1 MNILVSI
8 VVPIYNAE
16 NYLTKCIYS
25 IIKQTYKNI
34 EIILVNDGSTDNSL
48 KICETFALNDK
59 RIIIISQKNMGVST
73 ARNIGINVAKGEY
86 ISFVDSDDT
95 IEDNYIQELVDNSNS
110 GKVDVVICGYND
122 IYTNNKKIENKLSD
136 DIKLNGKIS
145 DDYAILK
152 KYLKYRYLKIYKMNL
167 LKENNINFP
176 IHFTDAEDQVFNF
189 KIFSLAKNYNFVN
202 ESLYNYCHVNSES
215 LSKQATI
222 KSFFSN
228 LEKLKK
234 EKIFLDTKNIK
245 EKELCLTNS
254 AFDIIWKYA
263 VIKDINDNYFKF
275 RCRILK
281 AKELL
286 YGSNFFNNKRQKF
299 ILKLLEQNIIFPIYL
314 WYILSYMKRKMF
326 VE

>member
-1 MNILVSI
+1 MNFLVSI

-16 NYLTKCIYS
+16 NYIERCINS
-25 IIKQTYKNI
+25 IINQNYKNI

-73 ARNIGINVAKGEY
+73 ARNAGINVAKGDY

-95 IEDNYIQELVDNSNS
+95 IENNYIQELVDNSNS
-110 GKVDVVICGYND
+110 GKADVVICGYND

-152 KYLKYRYLKIYKMNL
+152 KYLKYPFLKIYKMNL

-202 ESLYNYCHVNSES
+202 ESLYNYCHANSNS
-215 LSKQATI
+215 LSKQYTI
-222 KSFFSN
+222 RSFNSN
-228 LEKLKK
+228 LKKLQYEKTFLEKNRIYNK
-234 EKIFLDTKNIK
+234 EKFLND
-245 EKELCLTNS
+245 S
-254 AFDIIWKYA
+254 AFWLMNKYVVVTDIS
-263 VIKDINDNYFKF
+263 DNYVNFKS
-275 RCRILK
+275 RVDKI
-281 AKELL
+281 
-286 YGSNFFNNKRQKF
+286 
-299 ILKLLEQNIIFPIYL
+299 KLLMYKCERFRSFKRYIALYCLKNNFYFIIYVWYL
-314 WYILSYMKRKMF
+314 LKYLKR
-326 VE
+326 